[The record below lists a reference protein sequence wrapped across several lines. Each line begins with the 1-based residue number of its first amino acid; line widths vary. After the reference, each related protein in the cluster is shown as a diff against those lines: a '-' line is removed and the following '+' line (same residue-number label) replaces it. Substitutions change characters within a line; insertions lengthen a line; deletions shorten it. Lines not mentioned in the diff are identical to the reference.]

1 MKLENLA
8 SQESCFPHSNY
19 CHEQNNMMKLEAYN
33 LLWNTKETILELLK
47 TRFKRFEAILA

>member
-19 CHEQNNMMKLEAYN
+19 CHEQNNMLKLEAYN
-33 LLWNTKETILELLK
+33 LLWNTKETILEALK